1 MLSPGQRQTGM
12 PAVDLPDRLSN
23 SINSKCQHL
32 TPFYASVNTF
42 SILPKSPLM
51 ARQLHQVSQH
61 NIYSDR
67 DENDEQFMQILPWIV
82 KKLQALI
89 KMGALL
95 QPAWLA
101 SSWSSHPHLQVTDN
115 NDDGDEWRWK
125 QTYPGLPSLS
135 TWGAVCASKHSQAHL
150 QNPSC
155 LIEGGDAEAF
165 NMSTQIRLDATAVWS
180 RSER

>member
-101 SSWSSHPHLQVTDN
+101 SSWSSHPHLQVMVMVMNGGENKLIQGSLLCPREGQFVPANTA
-115 NDDGDEWRWK
+115 RH
-125 QTYPGLPSLS
+125 TYRIR
-135 TWGAVCASKHSQAHL
+135 AV
-150 QNPSC
+150 
-155 LIEGGDAEAF
+155 
-165 NMSTQIRLDATAVWS
+165 
-180 RSER
+180 